1 MFDIT
6 YNCVLLIFWELK
18 LIEQFLSY
26 MCVLCCIYSLVYHE
40 LENVEY
46 NLSIKTNHR
55 WGHCSYGGDSHDKAG
70 AQLAKWLRHWT
81 LNHEI
86 VGLSP
91 GVRLNLLYL
100 EYLGKICTRNVLRFT
115 LP

>member
-55 WGHCSYGGDSHDKAG
+55 
-70 AQLAKWLRHWT
+70 
-81 LNHEI
+81 
-86 VGLSP
+86 
-91 GVRLNLLYL
+91 
-100 EYLGKICTRNVLRFT
+100 
-115 LP
+115 